1 MDIRNVQRTGDM
13 HYVYLPTSWCKKHN
27 ISSDSKVGVM
37 IDADGSLVLS
47 PQIRERKPKSLKLT
61 INETNGEIIHKLL
74 VSCYINPL
82 ASFQIDLEK
91 ELDFTKLLEQKRLI
105 SLESV
110 EFDKKRIT
118 YEGSISVSDPN
129 SLLKTMVRKVKNML
143 IVMTKNYDAE
153 LIGRYEEEIDRLKM
167 LIDKSIISALTY
179 YSPTKLHTIDLYY
192 ISLLAKDLERMV
204 DHLCLIQKREA
215 KFLIGAEGVIDKLK
229 DIIDVEASKKV
240 TIQQSVEFARKVALL
255 KKADSDYNKTR
266 IKAFLET
273 ISEVILDRAVTHSLE
288 TK

>member
-215 KFLIGAEGVIDKLK
+215 KFLIGVEGVIDKLK